1 LKPRV
6 IVLTDIS
13 NEPDDEE
20 SLVRF
25 LVYSNEFDVE
35 ALIATSSVWLRDKTR
50 PEIIHGHID
59 AYAQVRDNLLLHAP
73 GFPTADRLRSIT
85 KAGLAQFGMI
95 GVGPGKSSEGSRWI
109 IEVVD
114 RLDPRPVW
122 ILVWGGANCLAQAL
136 WDVRQTRSIPDI
148 EKFVARLRV
157 YTISDQ
163 DDSGAW
169 LRHTFPRLQYIV
181 SPSTVDS
188 KEYYLATWTGISGDR
203 HYANGPME
211 DFHLVDNPW
220 LEENII
226 RGHGPL
232 GARYPKVAYIMEG
245 DTPSFLNLIP
255 NGLAAD
261 LSPAYGGWGGRY
273 ELRQSY
279 GESRPIWTNSRD
291 TVVTKDGRS
300 HTSNAATIWRWRAH
314 FQYDFAA
321 RMDWCVQPR
330 SKANHPPEVTVN
342 GQAGKDPISINARP
356 GEEIRLSAS
365 SSDQLAYRWLPYR
378 EAGTS
383 TEGIIIADPAFP
395 EISVTAPKS
404 GTAHIILQATNSGVP
419 PLTSYR
425 RVILQTGPATPA

>member
-1 LKPRV
+1 MKPRIV
-6 IVLTDIS
+6 VLTDIS

-35 ALIATSSVWLRDKTR
+35 AIIATTSVWLRDKIR

-59 AYAQVRDNLLLHAP
+59 AYDKVRDNLLLHAS
-73 GFPTADRLRSIT
+73 GFPAADVLRSVT
-85 KAGLAQFGMI
+85 KSGLPQFGMI
-95 GVGPGKSSEGSRWI
+95 GVGPGKSSEGSRRI

-114 RLDPRPVW
+114 SPDPRPVW
-122 ILVWGGANCLAQAL
+122 VLAWGGPNCLAQAL
-136 WDVRQTRSIPDI
+136 WDVRQARPIPDI
-148 EKFVARLRV
+148 DKFVAKLRV

-163 DDSGAW
+163 DDSGPW

-203 HYANGPME
+203 HYKNGPME
-211 DFHLVDNPW
+211 NFHLVDNPW
-220 LEENII
+220 LEENVI
-226 RGHGPL
+226 RNHGPL

-261 LSPAYGGWGGRY
+261 LDPSYGGWGGRY
-273 ELRQSY
+273 ELRQPY

-291 TVVTKDGRS
+291 TVITKDGRS
-300 HTSNAATIWRWRAH
+300 HTSNTATIWRWREH

-330 SKANHPPEVTVN
+330 DKANHPPEVVVN
-342 GQAGKDPISINARP
+342 GQPGKDPITINTRP
-356 GEEIRLSAS
+356 GETIRLSAS
-365 SSDQLAYRWLPYR
+365 QDPRLTCRWFHYP

-383 TEGIIIADPAFP
+383 QGSLHIDNPSSP
-395 EISVTAPKS
+395 EISISLPAAAKP
-404 GTAHIILQATNSGVP
+404 GTAHIIFQATNEGTP

-425 RVILQTGPATPA
+425 RVILQIA